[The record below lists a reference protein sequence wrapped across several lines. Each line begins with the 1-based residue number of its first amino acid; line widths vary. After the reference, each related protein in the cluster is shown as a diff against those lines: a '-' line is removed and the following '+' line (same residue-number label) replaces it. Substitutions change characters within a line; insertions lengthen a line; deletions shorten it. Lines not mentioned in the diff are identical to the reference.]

1 MNKVF
6 IQEKIYDKRVKKIK
20 DMNRNQFILYLK
32 TQHKKLIK
40 SEDNSEV
47 MYSWICKKLLKDLQ

>member
-1 MNKVF
+1 M
-6 IQEKIYDKRVKKIK
+6 KKIK
-20 DMNRNQFILYLK
+20 DMIKNEFILYLK

-47 MYSWICKKLLKDLQ
+47 MYAWICKKLLKVIK

>member
-1 MNKVF
+1 MN
-6 IQEKIYDKRVKKIK
+6 KIK
-20 DMNRNQFILYLK
+20 DMDRNEFILYLK

-47 MYSWICKKLLKDLQ
+47 IYAWFCGKLLKDISNYKKESK

>member
-1 MNKVF
+1 MQK
-6 IQEKIYDKRVKKIK
+6 IQIDQDCKFLK
-20 DMNRNQFILYLK
+20 DMNKNEFILYLK

-47 MYSWICKKLLKDLQ
+47 MYAWICKKLLRDIENNK